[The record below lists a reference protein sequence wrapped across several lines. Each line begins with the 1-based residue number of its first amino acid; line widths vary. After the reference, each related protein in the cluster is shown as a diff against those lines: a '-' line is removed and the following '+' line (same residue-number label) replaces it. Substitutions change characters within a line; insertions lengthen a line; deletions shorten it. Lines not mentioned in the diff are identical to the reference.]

1 MFGNNNV
8 GPGGYDAAEERKK
21 LREALLKGD
30 GAAYDDAV
38 KEQRKRSGALPKDD
52 RKVRTILSGNTKP
65 SPKVKPEYGN
75 KFQVPKAGN
84 TSQVPK
90 TRNTFGGFKAGNSP
104 QAPKAGN
111 TFGVFKAGNSPQAP
125 KAGNTFRVPRTENA
139 TQVPKAGNTPQVPQ
153 AGGRSNRIGAAIGIW
168 FVIAIAYLIYAST
181 SAGNNQ
187 YSSYRTSSSGTAD
200 YSESGSQ
207 SYADTLVDYGL
218 YKDGHGISS
227 YDYVIADSDKRRLT
241 KEDTDK
247 LTLRGINYAKN
258 ELYARHGRKFEANEL
273 QLFFGSRNWYYGYMA
288 ANVESDRAIHKEFN
302 QYEEYNKNYLRDLE
316 EAYGMY
322 ELH

>member
-84 TSQVPK
+84 TP
-90 TRNTFGGFKAGNSP
+90 
-104 QAPKAGN
+104 
-111 TFGVFKAGNSPQAP
+111 
-125 KAGNTFRVPRTENA
+125 
-139 TQVPKAGNTPQVPQ
+139 QVPKAG
-153 AGGRSNRIGAAIGIW
+153 GKSKSIGAVVGIW
-168 FVIAIAYLIYAST
+168 FVIAIVYLILDAST

>member
-111 TFGVFKAGNSPQAP
+111 TF
-125 KAGNTFRVPRTENA
+125 RVPRTENA
-139 TQVPKAGNTPQVPQ
+139 TQVPKAGNTPQVPK
-153 AGGRSNRIGAAIGIW
+153 AGGKSKSIGAVVGIW
-168 FVIAIAYLIYAST
+168 FVIAIVYLILDAST

>member
-8 GPGGYDAAEERKK
+8 GPGGKGAYDAAEERKK

-84 TSQVPK
+84 
-90 TRNTFGGFKAGNSP
+90 
-104 QAPKAGN
+104 
-111 TFGVFKAGNSPQAP
+111 SPQAP

-139 TQVPKAGNTPQVPQ
+139 TQVPKAGNTPQVPK
-153 AGGRSNRIGAAIGIW
+153 AGGKSKSIGAVVGIW
-168 FVIAIAYLIYAST
+168 FVIAIVYLILDAST

-218 YKDGHGISS
+218 YKDGHGISG